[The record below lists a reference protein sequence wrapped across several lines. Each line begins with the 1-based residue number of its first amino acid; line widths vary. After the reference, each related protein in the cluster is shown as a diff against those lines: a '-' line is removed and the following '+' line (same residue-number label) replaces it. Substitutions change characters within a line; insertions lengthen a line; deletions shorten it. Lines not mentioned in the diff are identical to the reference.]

1 MSLSQQPSRDKIC
14 TAWWPLVVPTA
25 LVSVTMDTLLF
36 SVSSLRLISDD
47 SQQKDNCHV
56 PRHIW
61 QRWIDRQQTEV
72 LLVEILQRDVRHVLC
87 VDGYHEQERDR
98 IYVSQRYMSDLD
110 QDEYVE
116 VSVLKELPPLA
127 TKITLEP
134 LDADSYGF
142 DIAGA
147 VGQHLSHW
155 HVLKAGTI
163 LTVAATEIEGYTMDI
178 YVKAT
183 EPEEIVLLRGEV
195 PLDLV
200 PLEEPNQPQTQQRPP
215 TPIPAGPESFEDF
228 GDMLGGAHTVNQRFT
243 AFSGQGRRL
252 GS

>member
-1 MSLSQQPSRDKIC
+1 
-14 TAWWPLVVPTA
+14 
-25 LVSVTMDTLLF
+25 MDSLLF

-47 SQQKDNCHV
+47 AQQKDNCHV

-61 QRWIDRQQTEV
+61 ERWIDRQQTEV

-87 VDGYHEQERDR
+87 VDGYHEQGRDR
-98 IYVSQRYMSDLD
+98 IFISQRYMSDLD

-116 VSVLKELPPLA
+116 VNILKELPPLA
-127 TKITLEP
+127 TRITLEP

-142 DIAGA
+142 DIATA
-147 VGQHLSHW
+147 VSTYLSHW

-163 LTVAATEIEGYTMDI
+163 LTVAAAEIEGYTMDI

-183 EPEEIVLLRGEV
+183 EPAEIVLLRGEV
-195 PLDLV
+195 PLELV
-200 PLEEPNQPQTQQRPP
+200 PLAEPQQSQQIHRPP

-228 GDMLGGAHTVNQRFT
+228 GAILGSAHTVTQGFT
-243 AFSGQGRRL
+243 AFSGQGHRL

>member
-1 MSLSQQPSRDKIC
+1 
-14 TAWWPLVVPTA
+14 
-25 LVSVTMDTLLF
+25 MDTLLF

-61 QRWIDRQQTEV
+61 ERWIDRQQTEV

-87 VDGYHEQERDR
+87 VDGYHEQERDH
-98 IYVSQRYMSDLD
+98 IYISQRYMSDLD
-110 QDEYVE
+110 QGEYVE
-116 VSVLKELPPLA
+116 VRVLKELPSLA

-142 DIAGA
+142 DIAAA
-147 VGQHLSHW
+147 VSIHLSNW

-163 LTVAATEIEGYTMDI
+163 LTVAATEIEEYTMDI

-183 EPEEIVLLRGEV
+183 EPEEFVLLRGEV
-195 PLDLV
+195 PLELV
-200 PLEEPNQPQTQQRPP
+200 PLDEPLPQQQQIQRPP

-228 GDMLGGAHTVNQRFT
+228 GDMLGGAHNVPVRPAQGFTVNAGGFT
-243 AFSGQGRRL
+243 PFSGQGRRL

>member
-1 MSLSQQPSRDKIC
+1 
-14 TAWWPLVVPTA
+14 
-25 LVSVTMDTLLF
+25 MDTLLF

-47 SQQKDNCHV
+47 AQQKDNCHV

-61 QRWIDRQQTEV
+61 ERWIERQRTEV

-98 IYVSQRYMSDLD
+98 IYISQRYMSDLD

-116 VSVLKELPPLA
+116 VRILNELPPLA

-142 DIAGA
+142 DIASA
-147 VGQHLSHW
+147 VSEHLSHW

-163 LTVAATEIEGYTMDI
+163 LTVPATEIEEYTMDI

-183 EPEEIVLLRGEV
+183 EPAEIVLLRGEV

-200 PLEEPNQPQTQQRPP
+200 PLEEPQQPHHYQQIQRPP
-215 TPIPAGPESFEDF
+215 TPVAAGPESFEDF
-228 GDMLGGAHTVNQRFT
+228 GDMLGGAHKPPQGFT

>member
-1 MSLSQQPSRDKIC
+1 
-14 TAWWPLVVPTA
+14 
-25 LVSVTMDTLLF
+25 MDTLLF

-56 PRHIW
+56 PRRIW
-61 QRWIDRQQTEV
+61 ERWINKQQTEV

-110 QDEYVE
+110 QEEYVE
-116 VSVLKELPPLA
+116 VRVLKELPPLA

-142 DIAGA
+142 DIAAA
-147 VGQHLSHW
+147 VSTHLSHW

-183 EPEEIVLLRGEV
+183 EPEEFVLLRGEV

-200 PLEEPNQPQTQQRPP
+200 PMPQPQQQQIQRPP

-228 GDMLGGAHTVNQRFT
+228 GDMLGGAHVSVRPPMRFSNTVAQGFT
-243 AFSGQGRRL
+243 PFSGQGRRL
-252 GS
+252 GF

>member
-1 MSLSQQPSRDKIC
+1 
-14 TAWWPLVVPTA
+14 
-25 LVSVTMDTLLF
+25 
-36 SVSSLRLISDD
+36 
-47 SQQKDNCHV
+47 
-56 PRHIW
+56 
-61 QRWIDRQQTEV
+61 V

-98 IYVSQRYMSDLD
+98 IYISQRYMGDLD
-110 QDEYVE
+110 QEEYVE
-116 VSVLKELPPLA
+116 VRVLEELPPLA

-142 DIAGA
+142 DIAAA
-147 VGQHLSHW
+147 VSQHLSHW

-163 LTVAATEIEGYTMDI
+163 LTVPATEIEGYTMDI

-183 EPEEIVLLRGEV
+183 EPAEIVLLRGEV

-200 PLEEPNQPQTQQRPP
+200 PLEEPQQPQQIQRPP

-228 GDMLGGAHTVNQRFT
+228 GAMLGAHAPIQSNSFVP
-243 AFSGQGRRL
+243 FSGQGRRL
-252 GS
+252 GC

>member
-1 MSLSQQPSRDKIC
+1 
-14 TAWWPLVVPTA
+14 
-25 LVSVTMDTLLF
+25 MDTLLF

-72 LLVEILQRDVRHVLC
+72 LLVEILQRNVRHVLC
-87 VDGYHEQERDR
+87 VDGYHERERDR

-110 QDEYVE
+110 HNEYVE
-116 VSVLKELPPLA
+116 VNVLNTLPPLA

-134 LDADSYGF
+134 LDPDSYGF
-142 DIAGA
+142 DIATA
-147 VGQHLSHW
+147 VSTYLSHW
-155 HVLKAGTI
+155 HVLKTGTI
-163 LTVAATEIEGYTMDI
+163 LTVPATEIEGYTMDI

-200 PLEEPNQPQTQQRPP
+200 PLEEPQQQPQQIQRPP
-215 TPIPAGPESFEDF
+215 TPVPAGPESFEDF
-228 GDMLGGAHTVNQRFT
+228 GDMLGGAHTMSQGFK
-243 AFSGQGRRL
+243 AFSGQGHRL

>member
-1 MSLSQQPSRDKIC
+1 M
-14 TAWWPLVVPTA
+14 VPTA

-47 SQQKDNCHV
+47 AQQKDNCHV

-61 QRWIDRQQTEV
+61 ERWIERQRTEV

-98 IYVSQRYMSDLD
+98 IYISQRYMGDID

-116 VSVLKELPPLA
+116 VRILDELPPLA
-127 TKITLEP
+127 TRITLEP

-142 DIAGA
+142 DIAAA
-147 VGQHLSHW
+147 VSQHLSHW
-155 HVLKAGTI
+155 QVLKAGTI
-163 LTVAATEIEGYTMDI
+163 LTVPAMEIEGYTMDI

-183 EPEEIVLLRGEV
+183 EPAEIVLLRGEV

-200 PLEEPNQPQTQQRPP
+200 PLEEPQQVQQQQLQRPP
-215 TPIPAGPESFEDF
+215 TPVAAGPESFEDF
-228 GDMLGGAHTVNQRFT
+228 GDMLGGAHVSVRPPQRFT

>member
-1 MSLSQQPSRDKIC
+1 M
-14 TAWWPLVVPTA
+14 
-25 LVSVTMDTLLF
+25 
-36 SVSSLRLISDD
+36 
-47 SQQKDNCHV
+47 
-56 PRHIW
+56 
-61 QRWIDRQQTEV
+61 

-116 VSVLKELPPLA
+116 VRVLKELPPLA

-183 EPEEIVLLRGEV
+183 EPEEFVLLRGEV
-195 PLDLV
+195 PLELV
-200 PLEEPNQPQTQQRPP
+200 PMPQPQQQQTQRPP
-215 TPIPAGPESFEDF
+215 TPVAAGPESFEDF
-228 GDMLGGAHTVNQRFT
+228 GDMLGGAHVSVRPPMRFSNT
-243 AFSGQGRRL
+243 IAQGFMAFSGQGRRL

>member
-1 MSLSQQPSRDKIC
+1 
-14 TAWWPLVVPTA
+14 
-25 LVSVTMDTLLF
+25 MDTLLF

-47 SQQKDNCHV
+47 SQQKDNCSV

-61 QRWIDRQQTEV
+61 ERWIDRQQTEV

-87 VDGYHEQERDR
+87 VDGYHERERDR

-116 VSVLKELPPLA
+116 VNVLKELPPLA
-127 TKITLEP
+127 TRITLEP

-142 DIAGA
+142 DIATA
-147 VGQHLSHW
+147 VSNHLSHW
-155 HVLKAGTI
+155 QVLKTGTI

-183 EPEEIVLLRGEV
+183 EPEEFVLLRGEV

-200 PLEEPNQPQTQQRPP
+200 PLDEPQPHQQQIQRPP

-228 GDMLGGAHTVNQRFT
+228 GAMLGGAHTMVQSFT
-243 AFSGQGRRL
+243 PFSGQGRRL

>member
-1 MSLSQQPSRDKIC
+1 
-14 TAWWPLVVPTA
+14 
-25 LVSVTMDTLLF
+25 MDTLLL

-47 SQQKDNCHV
+47 AQQKDNCSV

-61 QRWIDRQQTEV
+61 QRWIDAQETEV
-72 LLVEILQRDVRHVLC
+72 LLVEILQRNVRHVLC
-87 VDGYHEQERDR
+87 VDSYHEQERDR

-110 QDEYVE
+110 QEEYVE
-116 VSVLKELPPLA
+116 VRVLNELPPLA

-142 DIAGA
+142 DIATA
-147 VGQHLSHW
+147 VSEHLSNW

-163 LTVAATEIEGYTMDI
+163 LTVPATEIEGYTMDI
-178 YVKAT
+178 YVKAI

-200 PLEEPNQPQTQQRPP
+200 PLEEPPQQIHRPP
-215 TPIPAGPESFEDF
+215 TPVAAGPESFENFDDMF
-228 GDMLGGAHTVNQRFT
+228 GGVHMRPPQRFSAT
-243 AFSGQGRRL
+243 NFTPFSGQGRRL